1 MVITK
6 YKLFEQKLETTE
18 ELSKLLDMAINTDE
32 LELVEFFVSKGA
44 RSTDET
50 MENASW
56 NDEIFKYLLEN
67 KYKLNLSERRLND
80 IGVQKLLIDHNKH
93 DYILENLG
101 YFNAELRKY
110 EKYKESVDNFF
121 KEKGP
126 SDKAFEW
133 AKYDKELFLYFLEKD
148 GDYESLDKSTLK
160 KLEVQKALIDFG
172 KDLFVRDIGF
182 NDELRNDPKYKK
194 WLDMGEEFDKYNM

>member
-6 YKLFEQKLETTE
+6 YKLFEQKLEVNE
-18 ELSKLLDMAINTDE
+18 ELSKLLDMAIDTEE

-44 RSTDET
+44 RSSDNT

-56 NDEIFKYLLEN
+56 IYGIFRYLLSN
-67 KYKLNLSERRLND
+67 NYKINLSNRRLAD
-80 IGVQKLLIDHNKH
+80 TSVQKILIDFNKH
-93 DYILENLG
+93 DYILEKLG
-101 YFNAELRKY
+101 YFNIELRDY

-126 SDKAFEW
+126 SDEAFEW
-133 AKYDKELFLYFLEKD
+133 AKYDKDLFLYFLEKG
-148 GDYESLDKSTLK
+148 GDYESLNKNTLK

-182 NDELRNDPKYKK
+182 NEELRNDPKYKK
-194 WLDMGEEFDKYNM
+194 WVEMGEEFDKYNM